1 MEDIT
6 TDIKIKAFDEVKR
19 LEINLFLKEVTDC
32 MSFSNCFSKEI
43 RIDCISMDDYFAQGR
58 GFPISPALDENL
70 RVAFYLYAD
79 SLSHCRELIHRNFY
93 CLPAHHGEGF
103 RVFRRIPLF
112 MRYRVWL

>member
-6 TDIKIKAFDEVKR
+6 TDIKIKTFDEVKR

-70 RVAFYLYAD
+70 RVAFYLYVD

-93 CLPAHHGEGF
+93 CLPAHHWEAF
-103 RVFRRIPLF
+103 KAFRRITPF
-112 MRYRVWL
+112 TRYRVWL